1 MRVDFVMSTI
11 SPVYPHRY
19 RDVAVLPRTIETSGS
34 DHAVLNLSNW
44 APTHVSDSQVR
55 VVVKV
60 TRRAV
65 SIERI

>member
-1 MRVDFVMSTI
+1 MLQCRERSKRA
-11 SPVYPHRY
+11 SR
-19 RDVAVLPRTIETSGS
+19 
-34 DHAVLNLSNW
+34 DHAALNLTNW